1 MSSGLDDNS
10 LDTVLG
16 DGIHGQ
22 TLQDNMCYQELSS
35 ESDLRKAVQ
44 NEKFIV
50 SNKEVVITVESI
62 LPNKSCLCISF
73 QRHYPLLDIS
83 IISECFILNIRKR
96 PLKSMNN

>member
-1 MSSGLDDNS
+1 LSSGLDDNS
-10 LDTVLG
+10 LDAVLG

-50 SNKEVVITVESI
+50 SNKEAVITVDSI
-62 LPNKSCLCISF
+62 LPNKSWLCF

-83 IISECFILNIRKR
+83 IISERFILDIKKR
-96 PLKSMNN
+96 PLK